1 MATASSTAE
10 MCATDERQRAP
21 TDWQGWACAVLA
33 LIGFVVCCWAW
44 RTGGG
49 AITLPWV
56 PSLGLH
62 LSFAYDGLAALYS
75 MLACGI
81 GALVFCY
88 GTGYLSL
95 HLLHK
100 HRPAGDRWHFWP
112 WMALFAVAMVGLATA
127 QDLVLL
133 FLFFDVTA
141 ICSYFLIGFDRD
153 EPHARRAALMAL
165 LVTVASAVAMLIAAV
180 LLYARYETFSIP
192 ELLDRVEPGT
202 TTTVAAA
209 LLAVAALTKSA
220 QVPLHFWLP
229 KAMAAPTPVSAYLHS
244 AAMVAAG
251 VLVVGRVHPLLAQS
265 KVVLTGLLVVGVASV
280 VVGGILALGQDVL
293 KQVLAYS
300 TISQY
305 GYVVMLYGIEGG
317 TAAGAAAYYVL
328 AHGVAKSA
336 LFMTAGAVTMSTGEQ
351 RLSRLGGLG
360 RRRPLLAVAA
370 LIAAANL
377 AGLPLTAG
385 FFKDELFF
393 KAQAGAGPVL
403 AALAVVAAGLTLAYI
418 GRFWI
423 LLFLGPRRTEPDPTP
438 RLLTAPIVVLAAIS
452 VLGGLVPQLLSGL
465 AADAGAV
472 SNAGPVEVSPAYHLD
487 ASTANL
493 MALSA
498 WVLGLSLLALP
509 RLRNAVSRLMARAGE
524 RTGPLRIYT
533 KSLRALARLSAVIHD
548 FEVRDLRS
556 SVAAV
561 LVPAGVLTA
570 LAFAVTPTAG
580 QYVIGRVSGADWLVL
595 PLLGLVI
602 TATLATAWARARV
615 GMVLALAVVGFALA
629 TVYALLAAPDI
640 ALVAVLVET
649 MITLIFIAAFAHLP
663 KDEPTRERDGLAGSL
678 VLPRSGRP
686 RRRWRSVAAGIL
698 AGVTAFATVWGFL
711 SSPTRAPSVADEYI
725 RRTPSAHGRD
735 VVTVIITDFRGLDT
749 LAEITV
755 LLVAVVGVATLLR
768 KGKLW

>member
-1 MATASSTAE
+1 M
-10 MCATDERQRAP
+10 P
-21 TDWQGWACAVLA
+21 TDWQGWTSAALA
-33 LIGFVVCCWAW
+33 LIGFVVCLWAW

-49 AITLPWV
+49 TVTLPWV

-62 LSFAYDGLAALYS
+62 LSFAFDGLAALYS

-88 GTGYLSL
+88 GTAYLSL
-95 HLLHK
+95 HLKHK
-100 HRPAGDRWHFWP
+100 ERPARDRWQFWP

-180 LLYARYETFSIP
+180 LLYAHYGTFSIP
-192 ELLDRVEPGT
+192 DLLDRIEPGT
-202 TTTVAAA
+202 TATVAGA
-209 LLAVAALTKSA
+209 LLAVAALAKSA

-251 VLVVGRVHPLLAQS
+251 VLVLGRVHPLLAHS
-265 KVVLTGLLVVGVASV
+265 KVVLTGLLVVGVASI
-280 VVGGILALGQDVL
+280 VVGGVLALGQDVL

-305 GYVVMLYGIEGG
+305 GYVVMLYGIDGD
-317 TAAGAAAYYVL
+317 TAAGAAAFYVL
-328 AHGVAKSA
+328 AHGLAKSA

-351 RLSRLGGLG
+351 RLSRLGGMA
-360 RRRPLLAVAA
+360 RHRPLLAAAA

-393 KAQAGAGPVL
+393 EAEAGAGPVL
-403 AALAVVAAGLTLAYI
+403 AGLAVLAAGLTLAYI
-418 GRFWI
+418 GRFWV
-423 LLFLGPRRTEPDPTP
+423 LLFLGPTRTEPEPTP
-438 RLLTAPIVVLAAIS
+438 RLLTAPVVVLAAVG

-465 AADAGAV
+465 ATDAGAV
-472 SNAGPVEVSPAYHLD
+472 TNGAPIQLSPAYHLD
-487 ASTANL
+487 ARPANL

-498 WVLGLSLLALP
+498 WALGFSLLAVP
-509 RLRNAVSRLMARAGE
+509 RLRDAISLALARVGE
-524 RTGPLRIYT
+524 RVGPLRIYT
-533 KSLRALARLSAVIHD
+533 RSLRALARLSAAIHD

-561 LVPAGVLTA
+561 LVPAGVLTT

-580 QYVIGRVSGADWLVL
+580 EYVVGRVRGVDWVVL

-602 TATLATAWARARV
+602 IATLATAWARARV

-629 TVYALLAAPDI
+629 AVYALLAAPDI

-663 KDEPTRERDGLAGSL
+663 KDEPTREHGGLAGTL

-686 RRRWRSVAAGIL
+686 RRRWRSVSAGIL

-711 SSPTRAPSVADEYI
+711 SSPTSAPSVADEYI
-725 RRTPSAHGRD
+725 RSTPSAHGKD

-755 LLVAVVGVATLLR
+755 LLVAVVGVATLL
-768 KGKLW
+768 KEGKLW